1 MKTVVKI
8 KLTTISDVQ
17 KFNETCRKLPC
28 DISLISGRY
37 IVDAKSIMGIYSL
50 NLSSPIEME
59 IDGTEEDYDL
69 SEIMKFEVN

>member
-17 KFNETCRKLPC
+17 KFNEACHKLPC

-50 NLSSPIEME
+50 NLSNPIELE
-59 IDGTEEDYDL
+59 IDGTEEEYDL
-69 SEIMKFEVN
+69 SEIMKFEVE

>member
-1 MKTVVKI
+1 MKTVAKI

-17 KFNETCRKLPC
+17 QFNEACRKLPC
-28 DISLISGRY
+28 NISLISGRY

-50 NLSSPIEME
+50 NLSNPIELE

-69 SEIMKFEVN
+69 SEIMKFEVE

>member
-17 KFNETCRKLPC
+17 KFNEACRKLLC
-28 DISLISGRY
+28 EINLISGRY

-50 NLSSPIEME
+50 NLSNPIEVE

-69 SEIMKFEVN
+69 SEIMKFEVQ